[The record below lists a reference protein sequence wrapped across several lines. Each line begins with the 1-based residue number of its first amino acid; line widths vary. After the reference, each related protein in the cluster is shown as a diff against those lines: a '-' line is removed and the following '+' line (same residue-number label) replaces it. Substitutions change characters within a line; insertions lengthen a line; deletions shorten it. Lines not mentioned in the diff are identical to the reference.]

1 MKHILKVLNAY
12 IESTVKQLKYKDER
26 IQELNDENRIL
37 EKENETLKR
46 ELINLSREHCKN

>member
-46 ELINLSREHCKN
+46 ELINLSREHCKK

>member
-1 MKHILKVLNAY
+1 MKHILEVLNAY
-12 IESTVKQLKYKDER
+12 IESAVKQLKYKDER

>member
-26 IQELNDENRIL
+26 IQELNAENRQL
-37 EKENETLKR
+37 ENENDKLKN
-46 ELINLSREHCKN
+46 ELVKLTKELKK